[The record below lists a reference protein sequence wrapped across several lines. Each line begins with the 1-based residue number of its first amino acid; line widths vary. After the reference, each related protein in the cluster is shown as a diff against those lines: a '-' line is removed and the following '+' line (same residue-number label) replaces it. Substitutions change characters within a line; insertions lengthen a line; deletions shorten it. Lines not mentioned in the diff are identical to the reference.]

1 LFYFDKVL
9 IKRQLSGAWWF
20 GTSLAKPH
28 ARWIDYMDKI
38 IEKKRFSKKNILIY
52 SGILLLLCLV
62 IYGYTL
68 SLNKVYK
75 ADADKVTISK
85 VEYGDFEDVVLL
97 NATVVPLTSVIVSSS
112 EGGTVAEIFTE
123 NGASVTKGTPL
134 LRIAN
139 PNALSGYT
147 SSETSIIEQ
156 INQLRKLRLD
166 LEQNQR
172 VMKQDMMV
180 IENSLRTASRKYKID
195 STLFQKKVITR
206 EEFNTSSQDYEYYKD
221 RRSILKQAMDQENQ
235 SRKMQLHQI
244 DFSIG
249 RMDQSLESIRQ
260 NIENMTIKAPV
271 SGRLSSYDP
280 VIGKSYNSNEML
292 GKIDVMQGYK
302 LQAGVDEYY
311 INRVKEGQR
320 ANCEINGKEYQ
331 LVVRKVIPEVTS
343 GQFQIELVFDGK
355 TADDLRR
362 GLSLQTKLTLSDNSK
377 SLMLA
382 QGQFFQSTGG
392 NWVYV
397 IKDGEARKRNVKV
410 GRKNYLYYEIMEGL
424 QKGEEVITS
433 SYDQF
438 NQYDIIKISK

>member
-1 LFYFDKVL
+1 
-9 IKRQLSGAWWF
+9 
-20 GTSLAKPH
+20 
-28 ARWIDYMDKI
+28 MDRI
-38 IEKKRFSKKNILIY
+38 IEKKRFSKKNIFMLT
-52 SGILLLLCLV
+52 GGFLFVCLLG
-62 IYGYTL
+62 YGYSL
-68 SLNKVYK
+68 SLTKVYK
-75 ADADKVTISK
+75 ADADKLTVNK

-97 NATVVPLTSVIVSSS
+97 NATVVPLTSVIVSSA
-112 EGGTVAEIFTE
+112 EGGTIAEIFTE

-139 PNALSGYT
+139 PNALSNYT

-172 VMKQDMMV
+172 VMSQDMMV
-180 IENSLRTASRKYKID
+180 IENSLRTATRKYKTD
-195 STLFQKKVITR
+195 STLFKKQVITR
-206 EEFNTSSQDYEYYKD
+206 EEFSTSSQDYDYYKG
-221 RRSILKQAMDQENQ
+221 RRSILKAAMRQENQ
-235 SRKMQLHQI
+235 SRLMQLQQI
-244 DFSIG
+244 DFSIN
-249 RMDQSLESIRQ
+249 RMNGSLETIHQ

-280 VIGKSYNSNEML
+280 VIGKSYNANEML

-311 INRVKEGQR
+311 NNRVKEGQR
-320 ANCEINGKEYQ
+320 ANCEIDGKTYA
-331 LVVRKVIPEVTS
+331 LTVRKVIPEVTS
-343 GQFQIELVFDGK
+343 GQFQIEMVFEGK
-355 TADDLRR
+355 SPEELRR
-362 GLSLQTKLTLSDNSK
+362 GLSLQTKLTLSDNRK

-397 IKDGEARKRNVKV
+397 VKDGQAKKRNIKV
-410 GRKNYLYYEIMEGL
+410 GRKNYLYYEIMGGL

-438 NQYDIIKISK
+438 NQYDVIEINK

>member
-1 LFYFDKVL
+1 M
-9 IKRQLSGAWWF
+9 
-20 GTSLAKPH
+20 LA
-28 ARWIDYMDKI
+28 
-38 IEKKRFSKKNILIY
+38 
-52 SGILLLLCLV
+52 GILAVVCLAG
-62 IYGYTL
+62 YGYSL

-85 VEYGDFEDVVLL
+85 VAYGDFEDVVLL

-139 PNALSGYT
+139 PNALSAYT

-180 IENSLRTASRKYKID
+180 IENSLRTASRKYRID
-195 STLFQKKVITR
+195 SALFQKRVITK

-221 RRSILKQAMDQENQ
+221 RRAILKQAMDQESQ
-235 SRKMQLHQI
+235 SRKMQLSQI

-249 RMDQSLESIRQ
+249 RMDESLESIRQ

-280 VIGKSYNSNEML
+280 VIGKSYGANEML

-320 ANCEINGKEYQ
+320 ANCEINGKNYQ
-331 LVVRKVIPEVTS
+331 LLVRKVIPEVTS
-343 GQFQIELVFDGK
+343 GQFQIELIFDGK
-355 TADDLRR
+355 SADELRR

-377 SLMLA
+377 SLMLS

-397 IKDGEARKRNVKV
+397 VKDGEARKRNIKV

-424 QKGEEVITS
+424 QKDEQVITS
-433 SYDQF
+433 SYDQY
-438 NQYDIIKISK
+438 NQYDIIQIKK

>member
-1 LFYFDKVL
+1 
-9 IKRQLSGAWWF
+9 
-20 GTSLAKPH
+20 
-28 ARWIDYMDKI
+28 MDKI
-38 IEKKRFSKKNILIY
+38 IKKKRFSKKNILMF
-52 SGILLLLCLV
+52 SGILLLICLV
-62 IYGYTL
+62 VYGYTL

-75 ADADKVTISK
+75 VDANKVTISK
-85 VEYGDFEDVVLL
+85 VAYGDFEDVVLL

-206 EEFNTSSQDYEYYKD
+206 EEFNTSSQDYDYYKD

-235 SRKMQLHQI
+235 SRKMQLQQI

-311 INRVKEGQR
+311 INRVKEGQK
-320 ANCEINGKEYQ
+320 ATCEINGKDYQ
-331 LVVRKVIPEVTS
+331 LLVRKVIPEVTA

-397 IKDGEARKRNVKV
+397 VKNGEATKRNIKV

-433 SYDQF
+433 TYDQF